1 MNTMDR
7 TVLTLLL
14 FLLIFTLTGKCF
26 SYLDELS
33 YMDKHYYKISDGEHS
48 YYTEN
53 YQYDSSGN
61 TIQFTDKNGKEIIIY
76 GSASIISPK
85 ERKENIA

>member
-1 MNTMDR
+1 MDR
-7 TVLTLLL
+7 TTFGLIL
-14 FLLIFTLTGKCF
+14 FLLAGAIAGKCYI
-26 SYLDELS
+26 SYLD
-33 YMDKHYYKISDGEHS
+33 KNYYKISDGEHS

-76 GSASIISPK
+76 GSASIISPIN
-85 ERKENIA
+85 E

>member
-14 FLLIFTLTGKCF
+14 FLLIFALVGKCYF
-26 SYLDELS
+26 SYL
-33 YMDKHYYKISDGEHS
+33 DKHYYKISDGEHN

>member
-14 FLLIFTLTGKCF
+14 FLLIFTLAGKCYF
-26 SYLDELS
+26 SYL
-33 YMDKHYYKISDGEHS
+33 DKHYYKISDGKHS

-76 GSASIISPK
+76 GSVSIISPK